1 MEHNDGNEL
10 LEKIAESAQGI
21 DIPEELRPHQIEI
34 KLKARHQKRLKRYRT
49 AAAAACLFL
58 CFGAGSYTIFSDS
71 VRDGRQEKSMQTANQ
86 IDQNRAEDQA
96 AAKEPEQ
103 EDGETAK
110 NQKVPDSQTDWKQ
123 DRTGT
128 ASRDQDAQDQDTAK
142 ETETPLKNLGKM
154 YTLAENYGDVYDTLA
169 AAETSKMGYETAES
183 ETNKELAVNPGAS
196 YEENARDD
204 TSAGSGSTTNQDYSR
219 TNLQVEGVDESDIV
233 KTDGRYLYI
242 AQEDQVQVLDVQHG
256 KPVEAGVII
265 PDLNGDM
272 DEICEMYVSDHML
285 TLLIQTEETTMQHS
299 GGSEEAKKTA
309 FEDTAEDAYRI
320 DTKVMTKIL
329 TYDITEPKRA
339 VLKDTLTQDGWYQ
352 TSRKIGG
359 RLYLFTNQPLF
370 LPQDLARK
378 EANIENE
385 AAEWIPSVNGR
396 TVASDCIYLAKKG
409 SSSLL
414 VAAVNLEDHCR
425 VVDTKLLV
433 HAYTQ
438 LYVTSNSIYL
448 YHTDYAQN
456 RERTRIARFSLDDD
470 GMIRAKAASSVRGS
484 IRDTFAVHERDGYL
498 QVLTTISDSEL
509 GENRVYVLDQNMKI
523 TGKLTGLAKGEQIY
537 SARFAGTV
545 GYFVTYRNTD
555 PLFTVDFSDPKKPK
569 VVGEL
574 KVTGFSEYL
583 HFWSDT
589 LLLGIGYETN
599 PENGERI
606 GVKLSMF
613 DVSDPSNVRE
623 KGRIVLEGVDD
634 CHGMYDYK
642 AVLVSKEKNMIA
654 LTTESYSPAYRK
666 DYRVFSYADG
676 KFTSCLQRAIVKD
689 GRFDDSKWRSVY
701 VGDVLYLVGQNR
713 TIAFDR
719 NEGWKVIGRVKYEK

>member
-1 MEHNDGNEL
+1 MVHNKDVTRL
-10 LEKIAESAQGI
+10 LEKITESAQDI
-21 DIPEELRPHQIEI
+21 DIPEELHPDQMEI
-34 KLKARHQKRLKRYRT
+34 KLKARQQKRRKGYKA

-58 CFGAGSYTIFSDS
+58 CCGAGGYTILCDS
-71 VRDGRQEKSMQTANQ
+71 FRGGTQNGSIQESIQESTQGSMQTTKQTEQPN
-86 IDQNRAEDQA
+86 EMESHTK
-96 AAKEPEQ
+96 AKGPEQ
-103 EDGETAK
+103 ESGTAAQD
-110 NQKVPDSQTDWKQ
+110 QKAPDSQ
-123 DRTGT
+123 
-128 ASRDQDAQDQDTAK
+128 ADQEQ
-142 ETETPLKNLGKM
+142 NLGKM
-154 YTLAENYGDVYDTLA
+154 YTLAQNYRDVYDTLA
-169 AAETSKMGYETAES
+169 AAETSKIGYGTMES
-183 ETNKELAVNPGAS
+183 EMMEDLVANPGMS
-196 YEENARDD
+196 DKESARDD
-204 TSAGSGSTTNQDYSR
+204 ADADTGSMKSEDYSR

-242 AQEDQVQVLDVQHG
+242 AREDQVQVLDVQHG
-256 KPVEAGVII
+256 KPVEAGVIV
-265 PDLNGDM
+265 PELHGDM
-272 DEICEMYVSDHML
+272 DQICEMYVSGHML
-285 TLLIQTEETTMQHS
+285 TLLIQAEETAMRQD
-299 GGSEEAKKTA
+299 GGGETKKKAAT
-309 FEDTAEDAYRI
+309 DDAAMKDVYRI
-320 DTKVMTKIL
+320 DTKAMTKIQ

-359 RLYLFTNQPLF
+359 RLYLFTNQSLF
-370 LPQDLARK
+370 LPQDLSRK
-378 EANIENE
+378 EADMENG

-396 TVASDCIYLAKKG
+396 AVAPDCIYLAKKG
-409 SSSLL
+409 SDSLL
-414 VAAVNLEDHCR
+414 AVSVDLDDHCR
-425 VVDTKLLV
+425 VADTKLLV

-438 LYVTSNSIYL
+438 LYVTRDSVFL

-456 RERTRIARFSLDDD
+456 RERTRIARFSLEDD
-470 GMIRAKAASSVRGS
+470 GSILAKAAASVKGS
-484 IRDTFAVHERDGYL
+484 VMDTFAVHERDGYL
-498 QVLTTISDSEL
+498 QVLTTVTDEEL
-509 GENRVYVLDQNMKI
+509 SENRVYVLDHNLKI

-537 SARFAGTV
+537 SARFAGAV

-569 VVGEL
+569 VIGEL

-623 KGRIVLEGVDD
+623 KDRIVLEGVHD
-634 CHGMYDYK
+634 CDGMYDYK

-654 LTTESYSPAYRK
+654 LTTDTYSPVYQR

-676 KFTSCLQRAIVKD
+676 KFSSCLQRAIAKD
-689 GRFDDSKWRSVY
+689 GHYDDGKWRSVY

-713 TIAFDR
+713 TVAFAK
-719 NEGWKVIGRVKYEK
+719 NEGWKVIGRVEYRAI